1 MNDHAAI
8 GIGGAGPIVH
18 ALARRVGVPVL
29 ILPLRGRGA
38 DDGRARGI
46 VLLYRDRRS
55 GVRLAVRVGLLL
67 LGRRVEIPGFIFGVR
82 EPLDE
87 IATVVRGL
95 TYGEM
100 IEFAGALWKA
110 QPEGSAITQENL
122 SNLLHRWSLIRSAG
136 KAPSVSGK

>member
-1 MNDHAAI
+1 MANVNFPKRPPLPRDLDLRPSPDDYRPGATARASAYGREVSDSPPINEVDTPIHHQSAKV
-8 GIGGAGPIVH
+8 GAGANVN
-18 ALARRVGVPVL
+18 LRRL
-29 ILPLRGRGA
+29 EEQLT
-38 DDGRARGI
+38 
-46 VLLYRDRRS
+46 
-55 GVRLAVRVGLLL
+55 
-67 LGRRVEIPGFIFGVR
+67 R

-100 IEFAGALWKA
+100 MEFSEALWKA

-122 SNLLHRWSLIRSAG
+122 SSLLHRWSVIRSAG